1 MVNINKARTHALL
14 DLSQFILL
22 AQELRAILGCPD
34 YKLSK
39 RDVREILLEAEHF
52 LHHVQVIIAG
62 QRVRSY
68 GQLDSG

>member
-22 AQELRAILGCPD
+22 TQELRAILGCPD
-34 YKLSK
+34 YKLPK
-39 RDVREILLEAEHF
+39 RDVREILLESEHL

-62 QRVRSY
+62 QRVRSD
-68 GQLDSG
+68 GQFYSG